1 MVPRHF
7 GGRPKCL
14 PYPYDRIAA
23 PTEDMEPGRGTLDH
37 LPMLCKAESE
47 DPDVSREKKSDGESG
62 WVLV

>member
-47 DPDVSREKKSDGESG
+47 GPRCLQGGEE
-62 WVLV
+62 